1 MDHIKQ
7 MIEFLKGVSDMTPEE
22 VVALST
28 GKKAEK
34 IEEKKVKKKKPDKP
48 GTRPVPRTKAPRYGP
63 RYGVK
68 VMNFQA
74 VEARPRELPGSL
86 WVTGP
91 EIVVDLDPDEIEG
104 LFRKPQKK
112 KKRPWRRGPAKP
124 KKPEPVSVA
133 DESADRALR
142 AGRGVHGGWHAPHVL
157 RRGQG

>member
-1 MDHIKQ
+1 M
-7 MIEFLKGVSDMTPEE
+7 GGP
-22 VVALST
+22 
-28 GKKAEK
+28 
-34 IEEKKVKKKKPDKP
+34 KKVKKKKPDKP

-74 VEARPRELPGSL
+74 VKAGPRELPGSL

-112 KKRPWRRGPAKP
+112 KKGPAKP
-124 KKPEPVSVA
+124 KKPEPVSVIDGKRSNNCGIA
-133 DESADRALR
+133 LSRVKMPFDELMKAPRQVL
-142 AGRGVHGGWHAPHVL
+142 GRVMVPWFINNES
-157 RRGQG
+157 